1 MASRRLLIAGHSHT
15 VALVGPGL
23 APAPEVHAVAGDPD
37 LVHLAGPWPRDTSYF
52 AHLIHEAA
60 HVTSAVLFG
69 GNEHNAYFLFQPA
82 RRFDFVP
89 SHESDPEIDA
99 RAELVPEAMIRAK
112 YALTLSTL
120 GFTLGK
126 MRARPGARVAVV
138 GTPPPKADQDYLR
151 EILATE
157 PDLIA
162 RAAATGLDLREV
174 EISSYALRFKLWR
187 LLQDCLR
194 GIAEEAGCR
203 FVHVPDVVYTPR
215 GGLERAYWAHDLSHA
230 NDAYGEI
237 MLGHIRRELE
247 LTA

>member
-1 MASRRLLIAGHSHT
+1 MAARRLLIAGHSHT

-23 APAPEVHAVAGDPD
+23 APAPEVQAVSGRSN
-37 LVHLAGPWPRDTSYF
+37 LLHLAGPWPRDTVYF

-60 HVTSAVLFG
+60 NVTSAVLFG
-69 GNEHNAYFLFQPA
+69 GNEHNAHFLFQTE

-89 SHESDPEIDA
+89 SNDPGSAFDPD
-99 RAELVPEAMIRAK
+99 AELVPKAMIRAK

-120 GFTLGK
+120 AFTLGK
-126 MRARPGARVAVV
+126 MRKRPGARVAVI

-157 PDLIA
+157 PDLVA
-162 RAAATGLDLREV
+162 RAAATGIDLRKV
-174 EISSYALRFKLWR
+174 EISSYALRFKLWS

-194 GIAEEAGCR
+194 RIAEAEDCR
-203 FVHVPDVVYTPR
+203 FVRVPETVYTVDD
-215 GGLERAYWAHDLSHA
+215 GLGRAYWAPDLSHA

-237 MLGHIRRELE
+237 MLGHVRRELE
-247 LTA
+247 A

>member
-23 APAPEVHAVAGDPD
+23 APAPKVQVVPGDPD
-37 LVHLAGPWPRDTSYF
+37 LVHLAGPWPRDTTYF
-52 AHLIHEAA
+52 AHLVHEAA
-60 HVTSAVLFG
+60 NVTSAVLFG
-69 GNEHNAYFLFQPA
+69 GNEHNAHFLFQPA

-89 SHESDPEIDA
+89 SDGSDDGIDPS
-99 RAELVPEAMIRAK
+99 AELVPETMIRAK
-112 YALTLSTL
+112 YALTLSIL
-120 GFTLGK
+120 AYTLGK

-157 PDLIA
+157 PDLMA
-162 RAAATGLDLREV
+162 RAAATGLDIRQV

-203 FVHVPDVVYTPR
+203 FVHVPDVVYTAQ
-215 GGLERAYWAHDLSHA
+215 GGLERTYWAHDLSHA

>member
-23 APAPEVHAVAGDPD
+23 APTPEVQTVPHDPD

-60 HVTSAVLFG
+60 NATSAVLFG

-82 RRFDFVP
+82 RRIDFVA
-89 SHESDPEIDA
+89 SDAPGEAIDA
-99 RAELVPEAMIRAK
+99 CAELVPEAMIRAK
-112 YALTLSTL
+112 FALTLSTL
-120 GFTLGK
+120 AFTLDR

-151 EILATE
+151 EILASE
-157 PDLIA
+157 PDLA
-162 RAAATGLDLREV
+162 SRAAATGLDLKEV

-194 GIAEEAGCR
+194 GIAEHAGCR
-203 FVHVPDVVYTPR
+203 FVPVPEVVYTAQ